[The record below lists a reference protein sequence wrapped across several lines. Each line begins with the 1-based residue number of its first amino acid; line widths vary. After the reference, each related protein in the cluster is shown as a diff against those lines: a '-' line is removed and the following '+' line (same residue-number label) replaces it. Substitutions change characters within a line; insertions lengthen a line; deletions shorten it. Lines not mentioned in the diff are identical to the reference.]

1 MDLLF
6 NRYASP
12 FSLLDH
18 MIENGSLSDF
28 IEYAWE
34 SNEEKH
40 QWEFYL
46 NKHTSDQSFADFK
59 TGLKETAAN
68 QKMSKVALETAVND
82 SITLLQ
88 NFVPE

>member
-34 SNEEKH
+34 ANEEKN

-46 NKHTSDQSFADFK
+46 NKHSADQSFEEFK
-59 TGLKETAAN
+59 SSIKETAAN
-68 QKMSKVALETAVND
+68 QKMSKAVLETTVID
-82 SITLLQ
+82 SMTLLE
-88 NFVPE
+88 NFIPE

>member
-28 IEYAWE
+28 VEYALE
-34 SNEEKH
+34 ANEEKN

-46 NKHTSDQSFADFK
+46 NKHSADQSFEEFK
-59 TGLKETAAN
+59 NSIKDTAN
-68 QKMSKVALETAVND
+68 QKTSKVALETTVNETM
-82 SITLLQ
+82 TLLQ